1 LPSDLLQTAR
11 TLAPRI
17 SALAE
22 ETERGR
28 RLPAELV
35 ATFAD
40 AGFFGMCVPTDLG
53 GPELHPSLL
62 VDVVETLAAADGAA
76 GWCAMI
82 AATTSVLAAYLPD
95 ADARTIYGTPGVA
108 TGGAYAPHGG
118 GLPVPGGWRV
128 SGRWAFA
135 SGCEHCAWLTG
146 GTMVQNAAGQPEA
159 RLMLFPRTEVEIV
172 DTWNVSGLRGTGSHD
187 IAVKDVFVSTERSV
201 ALTTD
206 RPRRGGTLYAF
217 PVFGLLALGGASVA
231 IGIARRAIDE
241 LTTMAA
247 TKTATLQR
255 RRLAERP
262 VVQAKVAEAEALLG
276 SARAFLKDA
285 IARAWDAADRGGGIP
300 LADRARLRLAA
311 THATATATRAV
322 DLMYT
327 AGGGTSIY
335 AASPLQRCLRD
346 AHAVTQHVMV
356 AEPTYELVGRVLLGV
371 DADTAQL

>member
-1 LPSDLLQTAR
+1 LPPDLLHAAR
-11 TLAPRI
+11 ALAPRI

-35 ATFAD
+35 TAFAE
-40 AGFFGMCVPTDLG
+40 AGFFGMCVPKALG
-53 GPELHPSLL
+53 GPELHPAQL
-62 VDVVETLAAADGAA
+62 VEVVETLAAADGAA

-95 ADARTIYGTPGVA
+95 ADARTIFGSPGVA
-108 TGGAYAPHGG
+108 TGGAYAPQGRATTA
-118 GLPVPGGWRV
+118 PGGWRV
-128 SGRWAFA
+128 TGRWAFA
-135 SGCEHCAWLTG
+135 SGCEHCTWLTG
-146 GTMVQNAAGQPEA
+146 GTMVEGAGGKPEA
-159 RLMLFPRTEVEIV
+159 RLMLFPRSAVEIL

-187 IAVKDVFVSTERSV
+187 IAVKDAFVATERSV

-206 RPRRGGTLYAF
+206 RPRRGGTLYKF

-231 IGIARRAIDE
+231 IGIARRAIEE
-241 LTTMAA
+241 LSTMAA

-262 VVQAKVAEAEALLG
+262 VVQAKVAEAEALVG
-276 SARAFLKDA
+276 SARAFLRDA
-285 IARAWDAADRGGGIP
+285 IARAWDAAEHGDEIP

-311 THATATATRAV
+311 SHATAICARAV

-327 AGGGTSIY
+327 AGGGTAIY

-371 DADTAQL
+371 DADTSQL

>member
-1 LPSDLLQTAR
+1 MQPDLLHAAR

-35 ATFAD
+35 SAFAE
-40 AGFFGMCVPTDLG
+40 AGFFAMCVPKDLG
-53 GPELHPSLL
+53 GPELHPAEIVEVL
-62 VDVVETLAAADGAA
+62 ETLAAADGAA

-108 TGGAYAPHGG
+108 TGGAYAPQGRG
-118 GLPVPGGWRV
+118 TPAPGGWRV
-128 SGRWAFA
+128 TGRWAFA

-146 GTMVQNAAGQPEA
+146 GTVVEGAGGQPEA
-159 RLMLFPRTEVEIV
+159 RLMLFPRGEVEIV

-187 IAVKDVFVSTERSV
+187 IAVKDVFVPAERSV
-201 ALTTD
+201 SLTTN
-206 RPRRGGTLYAF
+206 RPRRGGRLYAF

-231 IGIARRAIDE
+231 IGIARRAVDE
-241 LTTMAA
+241 LVAMAA

-262 VVQAKVAEAEALLG
+262 VIQAKVAEAEALLG
-276 SARAFLKDA
+276 SARAFLRDA
-285 IARAWDAADRGGGIP
+285 IARAWDAAARGGGIP

-311 THATATATRAV
+311 THATATAARAV

-346 AHAVTQHVMV
+346 AHAITQHVMV

>member
-1 LPSDLLQTAR
+1 LPQDLLATAR
-11 TLAPRI
+11 ALAPRI
-17 SALAE
+17 GALAE

-28 RLPAELV
+28 KLPAELV
-35 ATFAD
+35 SAFAE
-40 AGFFGMCVPTDLG
+40 AGFFGMCVPRDLG
-53 GPELHPSLL
+53 GPEADPTLL
-62 VDVVETLAAADGAA
+62 LDTIETLAAADGAA

-95 ADARTIYGTPGVA
+95 ADARAIYGTPGTA
-108 TGGAYAPHGG
+108 TGGAYAPQG
-118 GLPVPGGWRV
+118 RATAV
-128 SGRWAFA
+128 SGGYRVTGRWPFA

-146 GTMVQNAAGQPEA
+146 GSLVQSAGGQPEA
-159 RLMLFPRTEVEIV
+159 RLMMFPASEVEII

-187 IAVKDVFVSTERSV
+187 IAVSDVFVPAARAIS
-201 ALTTD
+201 LTID

-217 PVFGLLALGGASVA
+217 PVFGLLALGGAAVA
-231 IGIARRAIDE
+231 TGIARHAVDE
-241 LTTMAA
+241 LVSLAA

-276 SARAFLKDA
+276 SARAFLREA
-285 IARAWDAADRGGGIP
+285 VERAWESAARGGGIP
-300 LADRARLRLAA
+300 LVDRARLRLAA
-311 THATATATRAV
+311 THATATAARAV

-327 AGGGTSIY
+327 SGGGTAIY

>member
-1 LPSDLLQTAR
+1 LSPDLLHAAR
-11 TLAPRI
+11 ALAPRI

-35 ATFAD
+35 SAFAQ
-40 AGFFGMCVPTDLG
+40 AGFFGMCVPKDIG
-53 GPELHPSLL
+53 GPELDPAVL
-62 VDVVETLAAADGAA
+62 VDVVETLSAADGAA
-76 GWCAMI
+76 GWCTMI

-95 ADARTIYGTPGVA
+95 ADARTIYGSPGTA
-108 TGGAYAPHGG
+108 TGGAYAPQGRATAA
-118 GLPVPGGWRV
+118 PGGWRV
-128 SGRWAFA
+128 TGRWAFA
-135 SGCEHCAWLTG
+135 SGCQHCTWLTG
-146 GTMVQNAAGQPEA
+146 GTLVQGAGGQPEA
-159 RLMLFPRTEVEIV
+159 RLMLFPASDAEII

-187 IAVKDVFVSTERSV
+187 IAVNDVFVSAERAIS
-201 ALTTD
+201 LTTD

-217 PVFGLLALGGASVA
+217 PVFGLLALGGAAVA
-231 IGIARRAIDE
+231 IGIARHAIDDFAK
-241 LTTMAA
+241 MAA

-262 VVQAKVAEAEALLG
+262 VVQAKVAEAEALVG
-276 SARAFLKDA
+276 SARAFLRDS
-285 IARAWDAADRGGGIP
+285 IERAWDAAQRGGEIP
-300 LADRARLRLAA
+300 LVERARLRLAA
-311 THATATATRAV
+311 THATATAARAV

-327 AGGGTSIY
+327 AGGGTAIY

-371 DADTAQL
+371 DADTSQL

>member
-1 LPSDLLQTAR
+1 MPSDLLHAAR
-11 TLAPRI
+11 ALAPRI

-35 ATFAD
+35 SAFAE
-40 AGFFGMCVPTDLG
+40 AGFFGMCVPKDLG
-53 GPELHPSLL
+53 GPELHPAAI

-95 ADARTIYGTPGVA
+95 ADARTIYGSRGVA
-108 TGGAYAPHGG
+108 SGGAYAPQGRG
-118 GLPVPGGWRV
+118 TAATGGWRV
-128 SGRWAFA
+128 TGRWGFA
-135 SGCEHCAWLTG
+135 SGCEHCTWLTG
-146 GTMVQNAAGQPEA
+146 GTMVEGAGGKPEA
-159 RLMLFPRTEVEIV
+159 RLMLFPRSEVEII

-231 IGIARRAIDE
+231 IGIARRAIEE

-262 VVQAKVAEAEALLG
+262 VIQAKVAEAEALLG

-285 IARAWDAADRGGGIP
+285 IARAWDTAERGGGIP

-311 THATATATRAV
+311 THATATAARAV

>member
-1 LPSDLLQTAR
+1 
-11 TLAPRI
+11 
-17 SALAE
+17 
-22 ETERGR
+22 
-28 RLPAELV
+28 
-35 ATFAD
+35 
-40 AGFFGMCVPTDLG
+40 
-53 GPELHPSLL
+53 
-62 VDVVETLAAADGAA
+62 
-76 GWCAMI
+76 
-82 AATTSVLAAYLPD
+82 
-95 ADARTIYGTPGVA
+95 
-108 TGGAYAPHGG
+108 
-118 GLPVPGGWRV
+118 
-128 SGRWAFA
+128 
-135 SGCEHCAWLTG
+135 
-146 GTMVQNAAGQPEA
+146 
-159 RLMLFPRTEVEIV
+159 
-172 DTWNVSGLRGTGSHD
+172 
-187 IAVKDVFVSTERSV
+187 VKDLYVTTERSV

-231 IGIARRAIDE
+231 IGIARRAIEE
-241 LTTMAA
+241 LVAMAA

-285 IARAWDAADRGGGIP
+285 IARAWDAAERGGAIP
-300 LADRARLRLAA
+300 QGDRARLRLAA
-311 THATATATRAV
+311 SHATATCARAV

-335 AASPLQRCLRD
+335 ATSPLQRCLRD